1 MSSSTIRRRR
11 APTTRQH
18 MNRDAADTRTEDK
31 PDGPSGYEIW
41 NVGGHLTE
49 TLRYRAL
56 PSTSLIKHVAVF
68 FPGNPG
74 IIGYYQPYLQALYA
88 EFDGTLEVVGCSYPG
103 HSLYIEHKDTKALSL
118 DMQISHKIAFFNT
131 VTQNYPAMTT
141 HYILIGHSLGA
152 YMCLKV
158 LGSQPEATIV
168 RVVALFPTLHSIANT
183 PQGQRARVYTLPP
196 IRWTAQSILSCM
208 TALLTPKLFSAIVG
222 AITGM
227 QGQILQVTARML
239 RSPTNVSNAMYLG
252 ACEMDQ
258 IRDLVHR
265 EALIQH
271 ADKFILYYG
280 AEDGWSPVSHY
291 EEMRKVLSCAQVMLC
306 RRGIPHAFVIEHSDL
321 LAKMTREWL
330 NNVL

>member
-1 MSSSTIRRRR
+1 
-11 APTTRQH
+11 